1 MSVKAMAWAWEQ
13 TLKPTDQL
21 VLLALADHADD
32 DGICWPGQ
40 KLIAEKCNVTR
51 KTVWASL
58 KRLTEQG
65 LIASEQQFRND
76 GSRTSNLYLLAI
88 ASSPVTNL
96 HTPVTDG
103 NNPCNHRYTTPV
115 TTVTQQYKELEPS
128 LEPSLENDAS
138 NPKLIPE
145 KYPDWYNVVRNAGPN
160 LHPKPTDVTWITD
173 METEDDPIAL
183 LKLAHEA
190 AAWLDDQ
197 TLRKR
202 KTYKSIQRFFGG
214 WVKRSK
220 RPPSNNN
227 GGYNNYR
234 RPTRAAVGTREDFLA
249 GKGHWADDQ

>member
-138 NPKLIPE
+138 TPKLIPDE
-145 KYPDWYNVVRNAGPN
+145 LPDWYTVVFNSGPN
-160 LHPKPTDVTWITD
+160 WKDNQRTTEWITE
-173 METEDDPIAL
+173 MESENEPTEL
-183 LKLAHEA
+183 LKQAHRA
-190 AAWLDDQ
+190 ANWFNDQ
-197 TLRKR
+197 TPNKIKKYRDLL
-202 KTYKSIQRFFGG
+202 RFFGD
-214 WVKRSK
+214 WIERQ
-220 RPPSNNN
+220 RTPPSNNN